1 MALRHWLDSNGNWN
15 TAVDWTGGV
24 VPGPTD
30 EAVIDAAGS
39 YTVSE
44 NASPP
49 ISVASIEIAAR
60 AVVDITDVAGN
71 QVGAGGVANSGTFG
85 LHNNTTLKII
95 GGFTNFGTLDV
106 DNNHTGSNG
115 EGGGSLTIAGTLAN
129 SGVAQIGNAF
139 LSAATTLALGGLTNA
154 AGASFTLD
162 GSASHAATLTVTGP
176 AANSG
181 TIDIGNFSILGVT
194 GGKAFTQTAGTTT
207 VHGALIAA
215 TIAIDGGTLAI
226 DTPSFTNTGSLI
238 AADGGKIDFGAGG
251 LTNLSGTTLTG
262 GIYVVDGGST
272 LQLPDNATVA
282 TLAANLT
289 LSGAGSLVQSL
300 DTKTKT
306 EVAIESTLTT
316 IAAGGVLKVAGNRS
330 YATTK
335 AIGDSGSLTVGGG
348 TFTAASLSVAAG
360 GTLVVD
366 TGATLSLG
374 SPLKVTGT
382 ATNAGTINGGGAAA
396 VTMASGADRL
406 ILYPGAVFGGTV
418 TGGGANAVLELAKG
432 SGSGILNALGTK
444 FTKFGTVTVDSG
456 ATWTV
461 DALVSALSGVTI
473 IGSGGSNALTLT
485 NSGTVT
491 FVGVS
496 GFPTINL
503 AAGNNTV
510 TVADKT
516 LSGGSVTIK
525 DAASGNN
532 ILSAGDTKAST
543 GKTLIYVAVAGA
555 DSFTGGFENDVVKV
569 GAATVGKDTLTG
581 GNGANTLTLTTAGTF
596 SLSGV
601 GKFGTI
607 DLAAGNN
614 TVTVADK
621 TLSGGSVTIKDAASG
636 NNILSA
642 GDTKASTGKT
652 LIYVAVAGADSF
664 TGGFENDVVKV
675 GAAAVGKDTLT
686 GGNGANTLTL
696 TTAGT
701 FSLSGVGKFGTI
713 DLAAGNNTVTVA
725 DKTLSGGSV
734 TIKDAASGNN
744 ILSAGDTKAS
754 TGKTL
759 IYVAVAGADSFTGG
773 FENDVVKVGAAAVGK
788 DTLTGG
794 NGANTLTLTTAGTF
808 SLSGVGKF
816 GTIDLAAGNN
826 TVTVADKTLSGGSV
840 TIKDAASGNNI
851 LSAGDTKAST
861 GKTLIY
867 VAVAGAD
874 SFTGGFENDV
884 VKVGAAAVGKDT
896 LTGGNGANMLT
907 PTAGTFSLS
916 GVAKFGT
923 INLAAGNN
931 TVTVADKT
939 LSGGSVTIKD
949 AASGNNILSAGDTKA
964 STGKTLI
971 YVAGAGADSF
981 TGGFEN
987 DVVKVG
993 AAAVGKD
1000 TLTGGNGADTLT
1012 LTTAGTFSLSGVAK
1026 FGTINLAAGS
1036 NTVTLADK
1044 TLSGGSVTI
1053 KDAAS
1058 GNNILSAGDTKAS
1071 NGKTLTYL
1079 AGAGTDSFTGGFEN
1093 DVVKVGAAAV
1103 GKDTLTGGSGADTLT
1118 LTTAGTFSLSGVA
1131 KFGTIDLAAGN
1142 NTVTVADKTL
1152 SGGPV
1157 TIKDGASGN
1166 TSISAAGDTVAST
1179 GKTLTYLAGA
1189 GTDSFTGG
1197 LENDAVKV
1205 GAAGVGGDILTGGSG
1220 ANTLTLTTAGTF
1232 SLSGVAK
1239 FGTIDLAAG
1248 SNTVTVVDKTLS
1260 GGPVTIKDGASGNT
1274 SISAAGDTVASAGKT
1289 LTFAAGAG
1297 ADSFSGGFEND
1308 VVQVS
1313 AAAVGGDTLT
1323 GGLVSNKLTLTT
1335 AGTFSLSQVSKFGT
1349 INLAAGNNT
1358 VTVADKTLSGGSVTI
1373 KDGAFLDGTGGDNS
1387 ISAAG
1392 DTASLLKTLTYVAG
1406 SGTDSFTGGFENDVV
1421 KVSAQAVGGDTL
1433 TGGRY
1438 APATLDLT
1446 TADTFSLSGVNTF
1459 STINLAAG
1467 NNIVTVADKTL
1478 SGGPVTIKDGASG
1491 NNSISAADDTKVST
1505 GKALTYLAGAG
1516 TDSFTGGFEN
1526 DVVEVSAAA
1535 VGGDTL
1541 KGGSGANTLD
1551 LTTAGTVAAGGVSA
1565 IETYVLANGAKNTL
1579 TLTNANFTG
1588 VAGATI
1594 TITDGNNGNTVN
1606 ASALTGA
1613 NRIIVHAGTGADVL
1627 TGGGGNDVFYAGGDT
1642 TMTGAGGANEFVFSA
1657 AGKNTITDFAPSTG
1671 TTAAGVPALTT
1682 LVTFNGTTN
1691 EENPYGGLIVDAAGN
1706 LFGTTEGVGE
1716 IVNEAGTVFE
1726 IAKTG
1731 GNYAST
1737 PNTLVSFNIT
1747 NGASPTGGLI
1757 ADAAG
1762 DLFGTAFDG
1771 GANNGGT
1778 VFEIAKTG
1786 GSYASTPTTLVNF
1799 NGTNGQFPE
1808 DGLIADTAGNLFGTT
1823 SSGGANGDGTVFE
1836 IAKTGGS
1843 YASTPTTLVSFN
1855 STNGADPVGG
1865 LITDAAGDL
1874 FGATEIGGANKDGTV
1889 FEIVKTGGSYASTP
1903 TTLASF
1909 DGTNGLDPY
1918 AGVIADAAGDLF
1930 GTTEGGL
1937 SADGTVFELVNNGSG
1952 SYKLTT
1958 LVSFNGTD
1966 GRNPTGGLIVDGA
1979 GNLFGM
1985 TDFGGANKDGTAFE
1999 IPFIDGSYASTPT
2012 TLVNFNGTNGQFPE
2026 DGLTADTAGHLFG
2039 TTSSGGGAYGT
2050 AFELTGSGFVVAPT
2064 TTNEIVFSN
2073 SGFAL
2078 GLSGATATPK
2088 PLPGGLFVSD
2098 STGAFTAATQ
2108 RFAYGTSNGE
2118 LFYSA
2123 SGTTA
2128 TEHLVTALTGAP
2140 LLTASHLFFIT

>member
-713 DLAAGNNTVTVA
+713 
-725 DKTLSGGSV
+725 
-734 TIKDAASGNN
+734 
-744 ILSAGDTKAS
+744 
-754 TGKTL
+754 
-759 IYVAVAGADSFTGG
+759 
-773 FENDVVKVGAAAVGK
+773 
-788 DTLTGG
+788 
-794 NGANTLTLTTAGTF
+794 
-808 SLSGVGKF
+808 
-816 GTIDLAAGNN
+816 
-826 TVTVADKTLSGGSV
+826 
-840 TIKDAASGNNI
+840 
-851 LSAGDTKAST
+851 
-861 GKTLIY
+861 
-867 VAVAGAD
+867 
-874 SFTGGFENDV
+874 
-884 VKVGAAAVGKDT
+884 
-896 LTGGNGANMLT
+896 
-907 PTAGTFSLS
+907 
-916 GVAKFGT
+916 
-923 INLAAGNN
+923 NLAAGNN

-993 AAAVGKD
+993 AATVGKD
-1000 TLTGGNGADTLT
+1000 TLTGGNGANTLT

-1118 LTTAGTFSLSGVA
+1118 LTTAGTFSLFGVG
-1131 KFGTIDLAAGN
+1131 KFGLINLAAGN

-1166 TSISAAGDTVAST
+1166 TSITAAGDTKAST